1 MLKIFSIVMWYLYR
15 PDALVALE
23 DEGVKKALGR
33 YVDIV
38 SEKKLAKFLILKT
51 IEVDFNEEEDEE
63 ELWKYHDHMIKKF
76 RDELER
82 IDKQNVTIKELDFK
96 EKNLLKLKR
105 FLAYKMLKSCEFCE
119 RRCKVD
125 RLKKQKGF
133 CNLDAIS
140 RLSSEFIH
148 LGEEGCLVPS
158 HTFFFIGCNFYCVFC
173 QNWTISRQ
181 FEKGIAIDGK
191 TIAEIATRRKLQEE
205 SRNINLVGGEPTPNL
220 HTIMDMLIALN
231 VNIPIV
237 WNSNMYMS
245 IKTMKL
251 LDGCVD
257 VYLAD
262 FKYGNDKCA
271 ERLSNVK
278 NYFEIVS
285 RNHLIAKKQA
295 ELLIRHL
302 VMPNHLDCCTKP
314 ILNWIKKNLGNDV
327 RVNIMEQYRPEFK
340 AYKYKDI
347 NRRLTKS
354 EYLEA
359 IRYAKSIGLTNLD
372 L

>member
-1 MLKIFSIVMWYLYR
+1 MKNDIVWYLYR

-23 DEGVKKALGR
+23 DDGVKKALTR

-38 SEKKLAKFLILKT
+38 RGKRIAKFLILKT
-51 IEVDFNEEEDEE
+51 IEADFNEEEDLK
-63 ELWKYHDHMIKKF
+63 ELWKIHDHLMKKF
-76 RDELER
+76 RDEVER
-82 IDKQNVTIKELDFK
+82 IDRNNIELKELDFK

-105 FLAYKMLKSCEFCE
+105 IIAYKILESCIFCE
-119 RRCKVD
+119 RRCKVN
-125 RLKKQKGF
+125 RLNKQKGF

-181 FEKGIAIDGK
+181 FEKGVAIDGK
-191 TIAEIATRRKLQEE
+191 RLAEIATRRKLEDD

-220 HTIMDMLIALN
+220 HTILDMLLN
-231 VNIPIV
+231 LKINIPIV

-245 IKTMKL
+245 LEAMKL

-257 VYLAD
+257 VYLTD
-262 FKYGNDKCA
+262 FKYGNNKCA
-271 ERLSNVK
+271 ERLSKVK
-278 NYFEIVS
+278 NYFDIVS
-285 RNHLIAKKQA
+285 RNHIIAKKQA

-302 VMPNHLDCCTKP
+302 VMPNHLECCTKP
-314 ILNWIKKNLGNDV
+314 VLKWIYDNFGNNV
-327 RVNIMEQYRPEFK
+327 RVNIMEQYRPEFE
-340 AYKYKDI
+340 AYKYEDI
-347 NRRLTKS
+347 NRRITRK
-354 EYLEA
+354 EFLEA